1 MSANSNLSPYRFKR
15 WNNAVLLDIPV
26 YIGSVGLKPVDELDE
41 KVRIPPLWPPYI
53 EVEAA
58 DRENAEKL
66 TFENIDAKETTIGA
80 EAD

>member
-1 MSANSNLSPYRFKR
+1 M
-15 WNNAVLLDIPV
+15 LDIPV

-41 KVRIPPLWPPYI
+41 NVRIPPLWPPNL
-53 EVEAA
+53 EVEAG

-66 TFENIDAKETTIGA
+66 TFENIDAKETTIEA